1 MARLI
6 LNCEGVGLVMH
17 ELGRDLYGN
26 DGTKS
31 PNDCR
36 GYEQSSLSTKI
47 LGILNRVFFYVGI
60 LNKVGMSYTYP
71 SAKLAEV
78 ARPGG
83 RR

>member
-1 MARLI
+1 MGRLI

-71 SAKLAEV
+71 SAKLARSRS
-78 ARPGG
+78 AR
-83 RR
+83 R